1 MLPPLIHRPR
11 SGTERSSNER
21 GFTMA
26 LVAVALLSIVAMAAL
41 SIDVGTLYQAKAEAQ
56 RAADAAAL
64 TAARVI
70 SISGITGDPT
80 NKTDSWQKVC
90 GGEGSPAS
98 LAAINVAQQN
108 LIGGS
113 AASTVKVYYGTN
125 SGGGT
130 NEDCS
135 GAKSSFGVNPIVKV
149 YVQQAKL
156 PTFFARVF
164 SLIPG
169 GTSSNSGV
177 SATASAEAFNPS
189 DSADAAGKM
198 IPVQP
203 RCVKPWVIPN
213 IDPNG
218 GSFVNTGDGS
228 VSKKGILQLGVGV
241 IGETVTLTADCV
253 PGAANCELPLS
264 PAGHIYDN
272 PPGLRS
278 PGLPPPPV
286 PYLEYVP
293 ALVSGTPRAIPSCS
307 PAIPATGYQPAIA
320 GCDQNTVYA
329 CGTVNGSLVDLTE
342 NPVNPAGTGDTAAAT
357 QCLIHQ
363 SAGPD
368 TLVTTNGKGTVF
380 PFQIQAGSGNPLVGA
395 GVSSD
400 DVITSSDSIVTLPIA
415 DFAAGPMAGT
425 QPSVT
430 ITGFL
435 QVFINNV
442 VTTGSTAGNITV
454 TVLNVAGCSSATTNP
469 PVFGTSPVP
478 VRLITPP

>member
-1 MLPPLIHRPR
+1 MLPPLIHRHQ

-80 NKTDSWQKVC
+80 NKRDSWQKVC
-90 GGEGSPAS
+90 GGESSPAS
-98 LAAINVAQQN
+98 TAAFNIAQQN
-108 LIGGS
+108 LIGGNP
-113 AASTVKVYYGTN
+113 ASTVKVYYGTN

-135 GAKSSFGVNPIVKV
+135 GAKPSFGVNPIVKV

-189 DSADAAGKM
+189 DSADAGGNM

-218 GSFVNTGDGS
+218 GGFVATKDGS
-228 VSKKGILQLGVGV
+228 ISNGGVLQLGGGV
-241 IGETVTLTADCV
+241 IGETVNLVADCV
-253 PGAANCELPLS
+253 PGAANCELPPS
-264 PAGHIYDN
+264 PAGNIYDN
-272 PPGLRS
+272 PPRLRS
-278 PGLPPPPV
+278 IGSPPV

-293 ALVSGTPRAIPSCS
+293 ALVSGTPRAVPSCS

-342 NPVNPAGTGDTAAAT
+342 NPVNPPGTGDTSEAT

-368 TLVTTNGKGTVF
+368 TLVTTNAKGTVF

-395 GVSSD
+395 GVSSG

-415 DFAAGPMAGT
+415 DFSSGPMAGT

-435 QVFINNV
+435 QVFINSV
-442 VTTGSTAGNITV
+442 DTTTGNVTV
-454 TVLNVAGCSSATTNP
+454 TVMNVAGCSNSATNP